1 MTATEN
7 QDLLLYLQICA
18 DSYGESKPQNCD
30 NTFNSDWQRLN
41 LVINGVVS
49 GQDYYGFDLLNGF
62 DAAIYYNEE
71 TNKVIVG
78 IRGTEALANDGDVS
92 ESANILNQITE
103 LTQFGELINFHQVI
117 QDTLKSINYDGS
129 YKIVGQSL
137 GGALASVY
145 IQQSYTDNTYVCT
158 EAIAINTI
166 GVSYAFDQS
175 QSDKVTNYLV
185 MNDIFA
191 MLNYDQQIGSVKLVC
206 RLGFNPTETIEIAE
220 KRVA

>member
-92 ESANILNQITE
+92 ESL
-103 LTQFGELINFHQVI
+103 
-117 QDTLKSINYDGS
+117 
-129 YKIVGQSL
+129 
-137 GGALASVY
+137 
-145 IQQSYTDNTYVCT
+145 
-158 EAIAINTI
+158 
-166 GVSYAFDQS
+166 
-175 QSDKVTNYLV
+175 
-185 MNDIFA
+185 
-191 MLNYDQQIGSVKLVC
+191 
-206 RLGFNPTETIEIAE
+206 
-220 KRVA
+220 